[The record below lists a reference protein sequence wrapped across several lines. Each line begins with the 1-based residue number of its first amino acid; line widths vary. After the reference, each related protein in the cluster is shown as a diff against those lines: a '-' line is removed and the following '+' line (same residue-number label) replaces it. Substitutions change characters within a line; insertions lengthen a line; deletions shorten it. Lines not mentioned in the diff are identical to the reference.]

1 MASPFIY
8 SRRSHFYETDL
19 MGIVHHSNYL
29 RFLEEARVAWLRER
43 NIDHLHG
50 PEAKC
55 YFAVMTTEVKHL
67 KPVYFEEIFKIEL
80 ETRLEG
86 ARLIFQYRL
95 STSRFTEPC
104 LVAKTTHVPVNNEMK
119 VMRLP
124 KEIRALYERELWT
137 ETWL

>member
-1 MASPFIY
+1 MAFEY

-43 NIDHLHG
+43 KIDHLHG
-50 PEAKC
+50 PDAGC
-55 YFAVMTTEVKHL
+55 YFAVLSTEVKHL
-67 KPVYFEEIFKIEL
+67 KPVYFEEVFKVEL

-86 ARLIFQYRL
+86 VVMTFQYRL
-95 STSRFTEPC
+95 TTSRYTEPC

-119 VMRLP
+119 VL
-124 KEIRALYERELWT
+124 KLNKNIREVFKREKWT